1 MAEREVDVVVIGA
14 GPAGE
19 VAAGRLGGAGQE
31 VVLVERELVGGECS
45 FYACMPSKAL
55 LRPFQALDE
64 ARRVPGAREAVTGD
78 LDVAAVLARR
88 DEVVHDYKDDEQLPW
103 LEERGVEV
111 VRGHGRLAGE
121 KRVEVGDDVFA
132 VRKAVVLATGSGNK
146 LPPIDGLEEA
156 RPWTNREATAAKRAP
171 ERLVII
177 GGGVVG
183 CELAQAWSSLGS
195 QIVLVESGPALI
207 PREEAF
213 AREQVADALKER
225 GVDVRLDTSADRVAR
240 GDDGEVTVHF
250 EDGGGVTG
258 TELLVATGRKPRV
271 DDAGLDTVG
280 LPIDRPVAVGETM
293 LAEGMTWL
301 YAVGDVNGRTLLTH
315 MGKHQARIAA
325 DRILGRDVTCTKADG
340 PLAPRV
346 IFTEPQVAAVGHTL
360 GSARKEGLNVR
371 AVDHPV
377 EAVAGGSFYGSDA
390 PGLVRLVVD
399 EDRKILVGATFT
411 GVDVAEFLHAATIAV
426 VGEVPLE
433 TLWASVPSFPTRS
446 EVWLRLLEKYG
457 L

>member
-1 MAEREVDVVVIGA
+1 MAEREFDVVVIGA

-19 VAAGRLGGAGQE
+19 VASGRLGAAGLE
-31 VVLVERELVGGECS
+31 VALVERELVGGECS

-55 LRPFQALDE
+55 LRPFQARDE
-64 ARRVPGAREAVTGD
+64 AKRVPGAREAVTGE

-88 DEVVHDYKDDEQLPW
+88 DEVVHDWKDDSQLPW
-103 LEERGVEV
+103 LEDRGVTL

-121 KRVEVGDDVFA
+121 KRVEVNDDTLV
-132 VRKAVVLATGSGNK
+132 VRKAVVLAAGSGEA

-156 RPWTNREATAAKRAP
+156 KPWTNREATAATEPP
-171 ERLVII
+171 ESLVII

-183 CELAQAWSSLGS
+183 CELAQAWASLGS
-195 QIVLVESGPALI
+195 QVTVVEAADTLI
-207 PREEAF
+207 PREEDF
-213 AREQVADALKER
+213 AREQVADALRER
-225 GVDVRLDTSADRVAR
+225 GVDVRLGAGAERVTR
-240 GDDGEVTVHF
+240 DGDVTV
-250 EDGGGVTG
+250 ELQGGDTVTAA
-258 TELLVATGRKPRV
+258 ELLTATGRRAHV
-271 DDAGLDTVG
+271 DDLGLDTVG
-280 LPIDRPVAVGETM
+280 IPDDKPVKVDETM
-293 LAEGMTWL
+293 LVEGTTWL
-301 YAVGDVNGRTLLTH
+301 YGVGDVNGKSLLTH

-325 DRILGRDVTCTKADG
+325 DRILGKDVTCTKADG

-360 GSARKEGLNVR
+360 ASAREEGLDVR

-377 EAVAGGSFYGSDA
+377 GAVAGGSFYGKGA

-399 EDRKILVGATFT
+399 EERHILAGATFT
-411 GVDVAEFLHAATIAV
+411 GVDVSEFLHAATIAV
-426 VGEVPLE
+426 VGEVPLDR
-433 TLWASVPSFPTRS
+433 LWAAVPAFPTRS